1 MAPKV
6 MGVAVAS
13 KRYENDACEWA
24 EGRRVPRDVRSS
36 PPERENH
43 SRWVSHSR
51 GKERGLSVAPSLHTN
66 AGGSTSC
73 SLREKLGVGEEICSH
88 CGERVR
94 CRLCSPRPSRWW
106 SLVASYGLPGSPG
119 SRPGVS
125 GRRRGSRTLRGS
137 AFFLGD
143 SDRGVGTWW
152 RCGSWAPCVK
162 NRAVDRRVSRVPE

>member
-1 MAPKV
+1 MVRRVRGSRSKSDRHTGWASLSGGAK
-6 MGVAVAS
+6 GDGDDAVAS

-24 EGRRVPRDVRSS
+24 EGRQVPRDVRSS

-94 CRLCSPRPSRWW
+94 CRRAGRP
-106 SLVASYGLPGSPG
+106 A
-119 SRPGVS
+119 
-125 GRRRGSRTLRGS
+125 
-137 AFFLGD
+137 
-143 SDRGVGTWW
+143 
-152 RCGSWAPCVK
+152 
-162 NRAVDRRVSRVPE
+162 RVSPAPVSVVIVGSLLWFARITGESTRR

>member
-24 EGRRVPRDVRSS
+24 EGRQVPRDVRSS

-51 GKERGLSVAPSLHTN
+51 GKKRGLSVAPSLHTN
-66 AGGSTSC
+66 AGRSTSC

-88 CGERVR
+88 CGEKGAVPPVQPAPV
-94 CRLCSPRPSRWW
+94 S
-106 SLVASYGLPGSPG
+106 VVIVGSPLMVCQDH
-119 SRPGVS
+119 RGVDQALAAEGGDPEPS
-125 GRRRGSRTLRGS
+125 EAVRSSWATLIVEWGRGGVAGPGRR
-137 AFFLGD
+137 D
-143 SDRGVGTWW
+143 
-152 RCGSWAPCVK
+152 K